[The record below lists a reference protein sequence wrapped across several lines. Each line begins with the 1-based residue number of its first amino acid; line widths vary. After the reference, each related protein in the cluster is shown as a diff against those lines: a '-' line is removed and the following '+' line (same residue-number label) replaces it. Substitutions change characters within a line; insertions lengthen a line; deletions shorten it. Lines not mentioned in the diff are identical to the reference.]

1 MYFGCMNV
9 TIFPVSFLRT
19 KMFLGRT
26 SVLFVKMNVINIQCA
41 SKVCYVIRCFKVQ
54 VVNQVVIQVIN
65 LVVVHLVV
73 VHLVVVQ

>member
-1 MYFGCMNV
+1 MSHV
-9 TIFPVSFLRT
+9 SVSFLRT

-73 VHLVVVQ
+73 VQ